1 VEKWEDLEEE
11 GRVVIHAVI
20 HVARKNHKGMVIGRQ
35 GQTLKKIGT
44 DARKEIEALVDRK
57 VFLDLWVRVT
67 DDWMDNEQFM
77 VEIGMGAR

>member
-1 VEKWEDLEEE
+1 
-11 GRVVIHAVI
+11 VI